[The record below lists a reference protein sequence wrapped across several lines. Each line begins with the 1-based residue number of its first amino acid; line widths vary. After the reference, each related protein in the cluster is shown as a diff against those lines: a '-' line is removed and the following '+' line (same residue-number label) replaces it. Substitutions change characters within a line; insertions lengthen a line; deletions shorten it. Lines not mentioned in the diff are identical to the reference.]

1 MSELQTGSWVGVRF
15 PRLSIITCSLTLL
28 SGVPFQKSEWVVSAR
43 LLLFFDREVLPRAGG
58 SITDVRITPEGTSAA
73 EANAYMLHIWCTTYN
88 RLIHNGRL
96 FHTSY
101 YMALM
106 QCVVLL
112 IKSKNHTISP
122 SLTSTPVLPKSQ
134 IRKLL
139 SDTLQSFDLPVPV
152 LND

>member
-1 MSELQTGSWVGVRF
+1 MFPFKSLSESS
-15 PRLSIITCSLTLL
+15 P
-28 SGVPFQKSEWVVSAR
+28 PR

-73 EANAYMLHIWCTTYN
+73 DANAHMLHIYDAQRTTMEDFSTN
-88 RLIHNGRL
+88 LI
-96 FHTSY
+96 